1 MHKKRISSLHIFRI
15 FYKTH
20 VKYIYLM
27 RNVYILPYIFY
38 MRVQYIQYVQNVH
51 KKCIYDIRIKRMF
64 FHMHEKCIYYMHNMY
79 ICVRTFFMRVRFLRK
94 THIFFMRKICVFYI
108 FFIYYSKKVLHHMG
122 FPFIIMPIRVLLL

>member
-1 MHKKRISSLHIFRI
+1 
-15 FYKTH
+15 
-20 VKYIYLM
+20 M
-27 RNVYILPYIFY
+27 RNLYILLYIFY

-108 FFIYYSKKVLHHMG
+108 FFICSNFSCVLKEITYTIFGYFSLFGLRITDEH
-122 FPFIIMPIRVLLL
+122 PKRECLVNAIVLSVH